1 MDEKVIYSCVDQE
14 HNTWNCPG
22 CGHEIEVEAVSP
34 CPFDNGNCMCQF
46 CEAQCNN
53 GLNCSDCRCEGKPVH
68 DIYLCTGF
76 VGDITQYIRNW
87 MRHHGGKADT

>member
-1 MDEKVIYSCVDQE
+1 MRLIPVKSQPLTVFITIIMMNMS
-14 HNTWNCPG
+14 
-22 CGHEIEVEAVSP
+22 S
-34 CPFDNGNCMCQF
+34 FDNGNCMCQF

-68 DIYLCTGF
+68 DIHLCTGF